1 MNRVQI
7 GVLGTAAFLGVAI
20 FGLTRQA
27 YDKHDLLGVIPG
39 MTYKQAESLSRSR
52 KWTCQ
57 DQPAAHEAVCST
69 SRGNFTLQYLPDG
82 DQPISRAT
90 LELTKLTD
98 TAQVLADDLS
108 GQYRKQPARVEG
120 QEPVMTFTWDL
131 GGGITLQLQKTAAD
145 KADLV
150 IENESLQK
158 RRDSAGQGAP
168 K

>member
-7 GVLGTAAFLGVAI
+7 GVVGTAAFLGLAI

-39 MTYKQAESLSRSR
+39 MTYKQAEALSRSR

-57 DQPAAHEAVCST
+57 DQPAAHEAVCTT
-69 SRGNFTLQYLPDG
+69 SRGKFMLQYLPDG
-82 DQPISRAT
+82 DQPISRAK
-90 LELTKLTD
+90 LELTALTD
-98 TAQVLADDLS
+98 TAQALADDLS
-108 GQYRKQPARVEG
+108 GQYRKKPVSVEG

-131 GGGITLQLQKTAAD
+131 GGGITLRLQKTAAD
-145 KADLV
+145 TADLV
-150 IENESLQK
+150 IGSESLQK
-158 RRDSAGQGAP
+158 RRAGPGQDVP